1 MGVILHDLMTD
12 PDWILQ
18 RFMYTLLIVAGSY
31 LILRWYCNVIVR
43 LMNFFGRKRAV
54 SRGHSVMFRRITS
67 WFIWLIVWVVILR
80 VWGVDVTAIWTTFVS
95 LLAVIGVGMLAVW
108 AMVSNITARF
118 FIWFWQPLQLGQRV
132 EIFPESLCGE
142 VIEENLMFT
151 ELRQDDGQI
160 VVIPN
165 NLFFQRII
173 RRLPDL
179 ESKVSL
185 NNDKAEPG
193 G

>member
-1 MGVILHDLMTD
+1 MGMIFQGLTMD
-12 PDWILQ
+12 PEWLLS
-18 RFMYTLLIVAGSY
+18 RSVYTLLIVAGGY
-31 LILRWYCNVIVR
+31 LILRWYGNVIAR
-43 LMNFFGRKRAV
+43 LMGFLGRRRAL
-54 SRGHSVMFRRITS
+54 SRGYGAMFRRITT
-67 WFIWLIVWVVILR
+67 WFLWLLVWVIVLR
-80 VWGVDVTAIWTTFVS
+80 VWGVDVNAVWDTFVG

-118 FIWFWQPLQLGQRV
+118 FIWFWQPLRLGQRI
-132 EIFPESLCGE
+132 EMFPESLTGE

-173 RRLPDL
+173 RRLPDV
-179 ESKVSL
+179 ER
-185 NNDKAEPG
+185 KAGTDEKAAR
-193 G
+193 